1 MGEAISIVAKYYA
14 KKRFGESMNTH
25 KEPNWCK
32 TSQQWVEE
40 LYPAGNP
47 VLDPDGWDR
56 KDFEYSWHQEPISR
70 DEFEKRLMNST
81 LRMPT
86 VLVEP
91 TPPSQIEEES
101 QTQRSLRE
109 MYKLGIKHAN
119 KKILAL
125 IGEDESTKHM
135 DDCSVDGYDNCH
147 LCNEDFERY
156 GRNEIRK
163 RIRKFIK
170 EEIL

>member
-1 MGEAISIVAKYYA
+1 
-14 KKRFGESMNTH
+14 MNTH

-47 VLDPDGWDR
+47 VVDPDGWDR

-81 LRMPT
+81 LRMPP

-91 TPPSQIEEES
+91 TPPSQIEEEPTEARLLKLE
-101 QTQRSLRE
+101 QE
-109 MYKLGIKHAN
+109 MAELYPRV
-119 KKILAL
+119 
-125 IGEDESTKHM
+125 EDLVRKVFNNTK
-135 DDCSVDGYDNCH
+135 
-147 LCNEDFERY
+147 
-156 GRNEIRK
+156 
-163 RIRKFIK
+163 
-170 EEIL
+170 